1 MYVGQRCPSDPE
13 QEDKGVNKRTNRP
26 LIAHLEDQTRAED
39 IMNRIKSLT
48 TSSCCAVTMHP
59 LYLDFDVT
67 CWLAIVG
74 AAPKWT
80 TSCCCE
86 QRYVLHMYTVGR
98 RPVLAAHRQLPACMP
113 LFMRV
118 HLAVTGPS
126 RWVASSSR
134 LEDLLGISV
143 AVVHKASTYFLP
155 RPDCFAKTCN
165 IQFHSRPDP
174 TGMRL
179 ARAGRLPSLRRTRS
193 VGCLY
198 PRVSFLDVLP
208 PPPSSSMFAPS

>member
-1 MYVGQRCPSDPE
+1 
-13 QEDKGVNKRTNRP
+13 
-26 LIAHLEDQTRAED
+26 
-39 IMNRIKSLT
+39 MNRIKSLT

-74 AAPKWT
+74 AAPKWST
-80 TSCCCE
+80 PCCCK

-98 RPVLAAHRQLPACMP
+98 RPVLAVHRQLLQCMP

-118 HLAVTGPS
+118 HLAATGPS
-126 RWVASSSR
+126 RWASSSSR

-143 AVVHKASTYFLP
+143 AVIHKASTQFLP
-155 RPDCFAKTCN
+155 RPNCFAKLVIFNFTRGQIPPVAAC
-165 IQFHSRPDP
+165 
-174 TGMRL
+174 
-179 ARAGRLPSLRRTRS
+179 PSPSPVSARTRS

-198 PRVSFLDVLP
+198 PRVSFLDVP
-208 PPPSSSMFAPS
+208 PPPSSMFAPS